1 METLLDESS
10 QGFLETLP
18 KEHRSIAKALLT
30 GWQAGGGIVDA
41 GKIAARL
48 RSTRD
53 GKTFTA
59 GTLTADRLELSRV
72 VLEANG
78 LPHEEWIHWSDD
90 LADIPGFD
98 QGAKY
103 PIVPFP
109 QPLPEVL
116 RMAQDLRDLARKLE

>member
-10 QGFLETLP
+10 LGFLEKLP
-18 KEHRSIAKALLT
+18 KEHQSIAKALLT
-30 GWQAGGGIVDA
+30 GWQAGGGTVDA

-48 RSTRD
+48 RATRG

-78 LPHEEWIHWSDD
+78 MQPDDWIHWSDD
-90 LADIPGFD
+90 LADIPEFD
-98 QGAKY
+98 QAAKY
-103 PIVPFP
+103 PVIPFP

-116 RMAQDLRDLARKLE
+116 RIAQDLRDLARKLE